1 MRSLMPSKRLP
12 KEQVA
17 DNVIAAARELVIE
30 GGGEAL
36 QARAIAK
43 RAGVSV
49 GTVYNAYGDLV
60 GLQLALHG
68 QTLAKFQVAFEEV
81 DVTKTD
87 APMTER
93 LAAFAN
99 VYVMFVSENQK
110 LWEALV
116 AFNASRDLSELPS
129 WYLDRVR
136 YLLGYLD
143 KELVKLEAL
152 KEDEELRQTVS
163 RALYGAVNGIMN
175 AGLVGKLDNLLQ
187 DTMLKQMRVIIDA
200 LVEKYDR

>member
-1 MRSLMPSKRLP
+1 MRSLIPGKRLP

-17 DNVIAAARELVIE
+17 DNVITAARDLVIE
-30 GGGEAL
+30 GGGDAL

-49 GTVYNAYGDLV
+49 GTVYNSYGDLV

-81 DVTKTD
+81 DATNVD
-87 APMTER
+87 APTADR
-93 LAAFAN
+93 IAAFAN
-99 VYVMFVSENQK
+99 AYIVFVSENQK

-116 AFNASRDLSELPS
+116 AFNAGRDLSELPS
-129 WYLDRVR
+129 WYIDRVR

-143 KELVKLEAL
+143 KELIKIDALEQNS
-152 KEDEELRQTVS
+152 ELRQTVS
-163 RALYGAVNGIMN
+163 RALYGAVNGILN

-187 DTMLKQMRVIIDA
+187 ETMLKQMRIIIDA
-200 LVEKYDR
+200 LVEKYDN